1 MSESEKTGIDR
12 RSLIKGAAAVGGAVW
27 AVPVVQ
33 TLHMPVA
40 AAVSPN
46 RPVLPGSSG
55 ALFTNAS
62 PWVCGGLTAG
72 DVQCL
77 DNTPETSD
85 GCNHATAISDPNDH
99 TQLVVCI
106 APGFTLAQ
114 GRARCADGSC
124 TEAVPN
130 PSPNVILCSE
140 TWLFSCGGGD
150 FHRAE

>member
-1 MSESEKTGIDR
+1 MSDSEKTGIDR

-33 TLHMPVA
+33 TLHMPAA

-46 RPVLPGSSG
+46 RPVLPGTAG

-62 PWVCGGLTAG
+62 PWACSPLNAQ

-77 DNTPETSD
+77 DNAPETSD
-85 GCNHATAISDPNDH
+85 GCIYATAISDPNDH

-106 APGFTLAQ
+106 QPNFHLQQ
-114 GRARCADGSC
+114 GRARCANGAC
-124 TEAVPN
+124 TEATPVSFGP
-130 PSPNVILCSE
+130 LSE
-140 TWLFSCGGGD
+140 K
-150 FHRAE
+150 